1 MSRYGGLDI
10 PLLLCMFAYS
20 QRRVC
25 EYRQPQMHIVK
36 VQTAPFPTC
45 WLMQGFIEGKYVPI
59 QDGDNVPAGTEVLS
73 AEEIAARKTGTT
85 PKDPE
90 NLGA

>member
-1 MSRYGGLDI
+1 MLV
-10 PLLLCMFAYS
+10 L
-20 QRRVC
+20 
-25 EYRQPQMHIVK
+25 
-36 VQTAPFPTC
+36 
-45 WLMQGFIEGKYVPI
+45 QGFIEGKYVPI

-90 NLGA
+90 KLGA

>member
-1 MSRYGGLDI
+1 MQSPKQLVIRQTLAERHLSSACTIWY
-10 PLLLCMFAYS
+10 CVTMW
-20 QRRVC
+20 
-25 EYRQPQMHIVK
+25 YRKLQKWICLV
-36 VQTAPFPTC
+36 
-45 WLMQGFIEGKYVPI
+45 LQGFIEGKYVPI

-90 NLGA
+90 KLAGA